1 MLMTSERLTDRL
13 GEARNKRRLLA
24 VSEAKRG
31 KPTLSGA
38 SEGNE
43 ERRKGVN
50 DMRKHG
56 NGLEVGRAG
65 TMEVKATKGAESTK
79 APKKQTGGDLRS
91 KSK

>member
-1 MLMTSERLTDRL
+1 MKGWQR
-13 GEARNKRRLLA
+13 KRPAFYITAMRS
-24 VSEAKRG
+24 VIM
-31 KPTLSGA
+31 
-38 SEGNE
+38 
-43 ERRKGVN
+43 RRQEFFTKGKGVN

-91 KSK
+91 NKR

>member
-1 MLMTSERLTDRL
+1 MLC
-13 GEARNKRRLLA
+13 EATNKGNVLA

-31 KPTLSGA
+31 KPTDGSGRRH
-38 SEGNE
+38 E

-91 KSK
+91 TKR

>member
-1 MLMTSERLTDRL
+1 MKGWQRKRLAFYIAAL
-13 GEARNKRRLLA
+13 HSG
-24 VSEAKRG
+24 G
-31 KPTLSGA
+31 KPKCVVRSRRRH
-38 SEGNE
+38 E

-91 KSK
+91 TKSK

>member
-1 MLMTSERLTDRL
+1 MVMRSERLTDRL
-13 GEARNKRRLLA
+13 GEATNEGNVLA

-31 KPTLSGA
+31 KLTLS
-38 SEGNE
+38 SVK
-43 ERRKGVN
+43 RDFSKRKGVN

-91 KSK
+91 TKR

>member
-1 MLMTSERLTDRL
+1 MTSERLTDRL

-31 KPTLSGA
+31 KPTLSGVGV
-38 SEGNE
+38 GNE

-91 KSK
+91 NKR

>member
-1 MLMTSERLTDRL
+1 MTK
-13 GEARNKRRLLA
+13 N
-24 VSEAKRG
+24 
-31 KPTLSGA
+31 LSGNGRFLYYRLH
-38 SEGNE
+38 SGEGFSKCVDWSGRRRE

-91 KSK
+91 GKR

>member
-1 MLMTSERLTDRL
+1 MLTMMKTNRP
-13 GEARNKRRLLA
+13 KREILYCAMRS
-24 VSEAKRG
+24 VIM
-31 KPTLSGA
+31 
-38 SEGNE
+38 
-43 ERRKGVN
+43 RRQEFFTKGKGVN

-91 KSK
+91 TKR

>member
-1 MLMTSERLTDRL
+1 MAFYITALHS
-13 GEARNKRRLLA
+13 GEGFSKCVDWSGRRH
-24 VSEAKRG
+24 
-31 KPTLSGA
+31 
-38 SEGNE
+38 E

-79 APKKQTGGDLRS
+79 APKKQTGGDLRNT
-91 KSK
+91 KR

>member
-1 MLMTSERLTDRL
+1 MRKQT
-13 GEARNKRRLLA
+13 
-24 VSEAKRG
+24 
-31 KPTLSGA
+31 
-38 SEGNE
+38 EGNY
-43 ERRKGVN
+43 RDSGRDISFFTKGKGVN

-91 KSK
+91 TKR

>member
-1 MLMTSERLTDRL
+1 MPHCAAVAWHKCVVRS
-13 GEARNKRRLLA
+13 GRRH
-24 VSEAKRG
+24 
-31 KPTLSGA
+31 
-38 SEGNE
+38 E

-91 KSK
+91 TKSK

>member
-1 MLMTSERLTDRL
+1 MKTNRPKREVFILPPC
-13 GEARNKRRLLA
+13 GAVARHKS
-24 VSEAKRG
+24 VE
-31 KPTLSGA
+31 
-38 SEGNE
+38 SEGSE
-43 ERRKGVN
+43 EKRKGVN

-91 KSK
+91 TKR

>member
-31 KPTLSGA
+31 KPTLSGVG
-38 SEGNE
+38 EGNE

-91 KSK
+91 TKR

>member
-1 MLMTSERLTDRL
+1 MTIQI
-13 GEARNKRRLLA
+13 K
-24 VSEAKRG
+24 K
-31 KPTLSGA
+31 LSGNGGFLYCA
-38 SEGNE
+38 MRSVIM
-43 ERRKGVN
+43 RRQEFFTKGKGVN

-91 KSK
+91 NKR